1 MDLCNL
7 GPRSAATAWRGSV
20 MTICTRAIVRLVW
33 TAALLAA
40 SAMPAAAQSTARVSV
55 DAAKIWAL
63 SFQSAIVEVARGTVL
78 TVVGRRGDWVEV
90 EVPDRKGG
98 ERGFVFAANLDLT
111 GKAFPPSSAV
121 SPAPGSLARPASTPQ
136 VISPVRTGSRSFGV
150 RGFGQFGYTSFAA
163 QQSFNAV
170 LGQSG
175 GLTLGGG
182 AEVRFGALFFS
193 GSIERFNKIGE
204 RAFVF
209 GGEVYQLGIPNAITV
224 MPLAVTVGWR
234 RGGDRFT
241 PYGGGGLGRVHYTE
255 TSDFAEDEENVQGS
269 FASYHALGG
278 IEFRNGWVATAFE
291 AQYTQ
296 VPDALGAGGVSAAF
310 QEHNLGGL
318 TARVKVLVGR

>member
-7 GPRSAATAWRGSV
+7 GPRSAATAWRGNG
-20 MTICTRAIVRLVW
+20 MRICTRAIVGVAL
-33 TAALLAA
+33 TAFLLAA
-40 SAMPAAAQSTARVSV
+40 SALPATAQATARVAT
-55 DAAKIWAL
+55 DGARIWAPN
-63 SFQSAIVEVARGTVL
+63 FQAAIAEVARGTVL

-90 EVPDRKGG
+90 EVPDRKGSA
-98 ERGFVFAANLDLT
+98 ERATGFVFAANLDLGGRAT
-111 GKAFPPSSAV
+111 ASAT
-121 SPAPGSLARPASTPQ
+121 PAPTPQ
-136 VISPVRTGSRSFGV
+136 VTSPARTRGRSFGA

-175 GLTLGGG
+175 GLMLGGG
-182 AEVRFGALFFS
+182 AEVRFGAGLFVS

-209 GGEVYQLGIPNAITV
+209 GGEVYQLGIPNTIIV

-241 PYGGGGLGRVHYTE
+241 PYGGGGLGRVRYTE
-255 TSDFAEDEENVQGS
+255 TSDFAEADENVEGS
-269 FASYHALGG
+269 FSSYHALGG

-310 QEHNLGGL
+310 QENNLGGL